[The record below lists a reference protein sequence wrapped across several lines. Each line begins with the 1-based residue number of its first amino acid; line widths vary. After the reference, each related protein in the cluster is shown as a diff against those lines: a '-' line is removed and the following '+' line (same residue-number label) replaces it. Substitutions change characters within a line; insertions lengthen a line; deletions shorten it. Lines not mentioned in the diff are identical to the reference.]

1 MKNQFNI
8 SITSPCGENYDNFTP
23 TSKGGFCS
31 TCTKEVIDFTAMNS
45 DDIAAF
51 FSTQSAKNT
60 CGRFKSSQ
68 LKTYE
73 VSLQKRSYKSMIT
86 ALAMAVLGLFAFQ
99 KAQAQN
105 TTNSGK
111 TVINT
116 QSTYQEKTI
125 TVKGTVKENGMPLP
139 GVDIYLA
146 GTAVGT
152 TTDFE
157 GNFKFPQ
164 KLKKGDVLVFNY
176 VGFKTQKV
184 TVDTTIDPMHVA
196 LDLNL
201 KELDEIVIVGKVATK
216 KVYKSKQD

>member
-8 SITSPCGENYDNFTP
+8 NVTSPCGENYDNFTP

-31 TCTKEVIDFTAMNS
+31 TCTKEVIDFTTMNS
-45 DDIAAF
+45 DDIVTF
-51 FSTQSAKNT
+51 FSNQNSKNT
-60 CGRFKSSQ
+60 CGRFKPYQ

-73 VSLQKRSYKSMIT
+73 IPLQKRSYKSMVT
-86 ALAMAVLGLFAFQ
+86 ALALTFLGLFAFQ
-99 KAQAQN
+99 KSQAQN
-105 TTNSGK
+105 TNDSNKNPISLQSDYQKK
-111 TVINT
+111 TV
-116 QSTYQEKTI
+116 

-146 GTAVGT
+146 GTAIGT

-157 GNFKFPQ
+157 GNFEFPQ

-184 TVDTTIDPMHVA
+184 SIDTKKEPMFIT
-196 LDLNL
+196 LDLDL

-216 KVYKSKQD
+216 KVYQSKQD

>member
-8 SITSPCGENYDNFTP
+8 SITSPCDENYDNFTP

-45 DDIAAF
+45 DDIATF

-73 VSLQKRSYKSMIT
+73 VPLQKRSYKSMIT
-86 ALAMAVLGLFAFQ
+86 TLAMAVLGLFAFQ
-99 KAQAQN
+99 KAEAQN
-105 TTNSGK
+105 TNNSGK

>member
-1 MKNQFNI
+1 MRNQFNI
-8 SITSPCGENYDNFTP
+8 NVTSPCGENYDNFTP
-23 TSKGGFCS
+23 TAKGGFCS
-31 TCTKEVIDFTAMNS
+31 TCTKEVIDFTTMNS
-45 DDIAAF
+45 DDIATF
-51 FSTQSAKNT
+51 FSTQNSKNT

-73 VSLQKRSYKSMIT
+73 IPLQKRSYKSMVT
-86 ALAMAVLGLFAFQ
+86 AFALAFLGLFAFQ

-105 TTNSGK
+105 TNDSNK
-111 TVINT
+111 SPISL
-116 QSTYQEKTI
+116 QSEYQNKTI
-125 TVKGTVKENGMPLP
+125 TVKGTVKENGMPLA

-146 GTAVGT
+146 GTATGT

-157 GNFKFPQ
+157 GNFEFPQ

-184 TVDTTIDPMHVA
+184 SVDTAKNPMFIS
-196 LDLNL
+196 LDLDL

-216 KVYKSKQD
+216 KVYQSKQD